1 MDAFERLKQKNEQ
14 HSKLVKKESGEVF
27 PSVLSSALAAVLF
40 YYEFYVNLGSEFG
53 AQALITLFLVYVVYS
68 FTVFM
73 FCDEFTKN
81 SHLKN
86 SLLII
91 CHSTYIYL
99 WIWQDNKW
107 AVAYLIG
114 LLFVSAKVLLM
125 LRVMKEQ
132 KQ

>member
-14 HSKLVKKESGEVF
+14 HSKLVKKESREVF

-40 YYEFYVNLGSEFG
+40 YYEF
-53 AQALITLFLVYVVYS
+53 
-68 FTVFM
+68 
-73 FCDEFTKN
+73 TKN
-81 SHLKN
+81 YHLKN

-91 CHSTYIYL
+91 CHSTCIYL

>member
-14 HSKLVKKESGEVF
+14 HSKLVKKESREVF

-40 YYEFYVNLGSEFG
+40 YYEFYVNLGTEFG
-53 AQALITLFLVYVVYS
+53 LQALLTLFLVYVVYS

-81 SHLKN
+81 YYFKN
-86 SLLII
+86 ALLII
-91 CHSTYIYL
+91 CHSTCIYL

-107 AVAYLIG
+107 TVAYLIG

-125 LRVMKEQ
+125 LRAMKEQ